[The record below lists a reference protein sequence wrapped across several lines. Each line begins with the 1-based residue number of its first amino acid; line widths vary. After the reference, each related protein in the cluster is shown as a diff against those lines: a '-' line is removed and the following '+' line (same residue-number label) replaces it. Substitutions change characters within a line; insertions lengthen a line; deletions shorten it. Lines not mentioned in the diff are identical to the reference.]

1 VRAGLK
7 RVLRA
12 LAAVPPFAVL
22 GVTWL
27 LVILYAY
34 PGQMTVDS
42 YDHLREARTGLYT
55 DAHPPILNLLFK
67 VADAIVKGPVLML
80 FAQTV
85 MLLLGLYLVL
95 RRRFSKPAAAWIA
108 SAMFLSPPVMLPMT
122 MIWKDGLMAG
132 AMMLGLAGMLSTKY
146 RSAKIAGLVAIFIAT
161 AVRYN
166 AFAGTFGLVV
176 FAFEWRPMRWYK
188 RYAISFVTWLAITMA
203 AFRINDAMTD
213 VHMHYWH
220 TSLALY
226 DIAGTLT
233 YTDDDLTDAQV
244 MDLCAGTG
252 LQITTN
258 IQVEMRS
265 MYSTRDFFS
274 LVANQDHRLWNVPL
288 GGTDPPPAAQVAAIE
303 AAWKRIVTKYPHG
316 YVKHRVSVL
325 SKVLALKIGRI
336 TGLVSQRDY
345 FNYLGDGYGLHVH
358 SWKFQYALSDAERW
372 LSENMLFMFRP
383 WVYLLVAIGL
393 LLMALRLPDALALLL
408 SGIGMESTLVFLA
421 PSTDYRYS
429 HWMITATIV
438 AFAILLGTRLQK
450 ARAQPST

>member
-1 VRAGLK
+1 M
-7 RVLRA
+7 
-12 LAAVPPFAVL
+12 L

-27 LVILYAY
+27 LVFLYAY

-42 YDHLREARTGLYT
+42 FDHLREARTGFYT
-55 DAHPPILNLLFK
+55 DAHPPFLNLVFK
-67 VADAIVKGPVLML
+67 VADAIVKGPLLLLV
-80 FAQTV
+80 AQTV

-95 RRRFSKPAAAWIA
+95 RRRFSKPAAAWLA
-108 SAMFLSPPVMLPMT
+108 SAMFLAPPVMLPMS
-122 MIWKDGLMAG
+122 MIWKDGVMAG

-146 RSAKIAGLVAIFIAT
+146 RSAKIAGLIAIFVAT

-188 RYAISFVTWLAITMA
+188 RYAISLVTWLVITLA
-203 AFRINDAMTD
+203 AFRMNDAMTD
-213 VHMHYWH
+213 VHMHYWN

-233 YTDDDLTDAQV
+233 YIDDDLTDEQV
-244 MDLCAGTG
+244 MDLCAGTD
-252 LQITTN
+252 LQITKN
-258 IQVEMRS
+258 IHRQMRE

-274 LVANQDHRLWNVPL
+274 LVANEDRRLWSVPL

-303 AAWKRIVTKYPHG
+303 AAWKRVVTKYPYP

-325 SKVLALKIGRI
+325 AKVLALKINRI
-336 TGLVSQRDY
+336 TGLVVQRDH
-345 FNYLGDGYGLHVH
+345 FSYLGDPYGVHVH
-358 SWKFQYALSDAERW
+358 SWKFQFAASSAMRW
-372 LSENMLFMFRP
+372 LSENMLWMFRP

-393 LLMALRLPDALALLL
+393 LFMALRLPDALALLL

-450 ARAQPST
+450 ARDQPAS